1 MHLIASWLVISV
13 LLLACGSGALS
24 SLSSAAPLNFIPV
37 KSESVTI
44 TGKIIGRYFFVEL
57 STFNSIIPVA
67 SEFFI
72 AAYQDQQIPYYQPID
87 PVALEKVSCNT
98 INCSQAVKASITEA
112 PYTVGIGSSN
122 SVKTISATLNFMP
135 GIPVGV
141 PFNSSLT
148 VDAVG
153 INSIVVS
160 YEMPDGYR
168 PSDSGAWV
176 GIWEGDVVS
185 TIQPLGRVEVD
196 SDQSSGTQ
204 AINGLIILVGTTY
217 TVGFAS
223 GPNLNDMISTT
234 TFKTSP

>member
-1 MHLIASWLVISV
+1 MRLVFKWLLICV
-13 LLLACGSGALS
+13 LLLACGNRAFTSPAPGAS
-24 SLSSAAPLNFIPV
+24 LNFTPV

-44 TGKIIGRYFFVEL
+44 IGKIIGRYFSVEF
-57 STFNSIIPVA
+57 STLNGIIPVA

-98 INCSQAVKASITEA
+98 TNCSQAVEASITEA

-185 TIQPLGRVEVD
+185 TIQPLGRVDVD